1 PARRGRLVRPLL
13 EVERATVVGYLA
25 AHGLRWVED
34 VTNRDPKFLRNRIR
48 ADVLPLLGAHVGAT
62 LGQALGRTA
71 RAAPE
76 TVDALDAL
84 VAPRLDGRIQPTIGG
99 VTVDLAALRDLPPG
113 AGKALLRLAVAAV
126 APPGPLRS
134 GLRAGPLGGLWELS
148 RTGPTGARVRLA
160 GGVVAERVR
169 GGLWIGRR
177 SPAVDP
183 LGLAVPGEARLA
195 GARLVLTA
203 DVVPP
208 RARPPR
214 DPPGGGWVGPGPPPG
229 G

>member
-13 EVERATVVGYLA
+13 GVERATVLGYLA
-25 AHGLRWVED
+25 AHSLRWVED

-48 ADVLPLLGAHVGAT
+48 AEVLPLLGAHVGPT
-62 LGQALGRTA
+62 LGEALGRTA
-71 RAAPE
+71 RAARE
-76 TVDALDAL
+76 TVEALDAL
-84 VAPRLDGRIQPTIGG
+84 VAPRLDGRLHPTVGG
-99 VTVDLAALRDLPPG
+99 VTLDLAALRDLPPG

-134 GLRAGPLGGLWELS
+134 GLRAGPLGGLWGLS
-148 RTGPTGARVRLA
+148 RAGPTGARARRA

-177 SPAVDP
+177 SPALDP

-203 DVVPP
+203 DVLPSL
-208 RARPPR
+208 AGRPA
-214 DPPGGGWVGPGPPPG
+214 DPAWEVWFDQDA
-229 G
+229 